1 MNGGG
6 AQKWVR
12 VASVHAVFGSR
23 RWKIRKSCP
32 ASTRDG
38 RSSNGQVSF
47 ARHTSHT
54 IVPSRGG
61 RGSATQWLRPP
72 PGQRAPSFQAVI
84 FSRSNSLLRS
94 GNESFQPLRL
104 FVLDIG
110 LTSS

>member
-1 MNGGG
+1 MGQCGICPRRLWIAALEDSEELPREHALMVE
-6 AQKWVR
+6 AQ
-12 VASVHAVFGSR
+12 
-23 RWKIRKSCP
+23 
-32 ASTRDG
+32 TR
-38 RSSNGQVSF
+38 QVSF

-72 PGQRAPSFQAVI
+72 PGQRASSFQAVI

>member
-1 MNGGG
+1 MEVELRKGSVWHLSTPSLDRG
-6 AQKWVR
+6 AGRFGR
-12 VASVHAVFGSR
+12 VAPRARAMVEAQ
-23 RWKIRKSCP
+23 
-32 ASTRDG
+32 TR
-38 RSSNGQVSF
+38 QVSF